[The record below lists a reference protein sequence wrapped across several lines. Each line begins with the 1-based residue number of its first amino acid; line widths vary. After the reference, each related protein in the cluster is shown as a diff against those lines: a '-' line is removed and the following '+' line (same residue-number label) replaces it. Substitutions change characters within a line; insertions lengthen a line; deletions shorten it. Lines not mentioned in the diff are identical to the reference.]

1 MLKNFWYAVELS
13 SDITSKPKGI
23 TVLGQQ
29 FALYRNSEGRVVA
42 LSDLCVHRGGALSDG
57 WVEGDCIR
65 CPYHGWK
72 YQADG
77 ACIEIPANQ
86 PGALIP
92 KKARV
97 DVYPVQEKYGW
108 VWLFLGD
115 LFAEERP
122 PLPPLPEFGDPVWRS
137 IYGEFKWNAHYTRV
151 VENGID
157 IAHTPFVHATS
168 FGNKDE
174 PQIEEYK
181 VRLSDWG
188 GSASVNLKP
197 PSARGLWK
205 YIRHKDQPAV
215 KVAVAFYMPNVT
227 RLDVDL
233 GDSRLIIFA
242 AHVPINDNTTITKW
256 IQLRNFFTHPWAD
269 GDAQRRTL
277 KIFKEDRRLVEAQR
291 PELLPYDL
299 AAELHVHSDAL
310 QIAYRRLRNKCL
322 DRGWGIDTAII
333 KSAYS
338 SHQAVVIPSPARHQT
353 PELAKAWVRERA
365 DGGRVCTRMG

>member
-1 MLKNFWYAVELS
+1 M
-13 SDITSKPKGI
+13 
-23 TVLGQQ
+23 LGQK
-29 FALYRNSEGRVVA
+29 FALYRDSEGRVVA

-86 PGALIP
+86 PGVPIP

-97 DVYPVQEKYGW
+97 DAYPIQERYGW

-115 LFAEERP
+115 LPPEERP
-122 PLPPLPEFGDPVWRS
+122 PLPPLLEFGDPAWRS
-137 IYGEFKWNAHYTRV
+137 VYGEFKWNAHYTRV
-151 VENGID
+151 VENGMD

-181 VRLSDWG
+181 VRLSEWG

-197 PSARGLWK
+197 PSPKGLWK
-205 YIRHKDQPAV
+205 YIRRQDRPDV
-215 KVAVAFYMPNVT
+215 KATASFYMPNVT
-227 RLDVDL
+227 RLDVDF
-233 GDSRLIIFA
+233 GDFRLIIFA
-242 AHVPINDNTTITKW
+242 AHIPIDNNTTITKW

-269 GDAQRRTL
+269 GDARRRTL
-277 KIFKEDRRLVEAQR
+277 KIFQEDQRLVEAQR

-299 AAELHVHSDAL
+299 AAELHVPSDAL
-310 QIAYRRLRNKCL
+310 QIAYRKLRNKCL
-322 DRGWGIDTAII
+322 DIGWGIDTHII

-338 SHQAVVIPSPARHQT
+338 SHQAVVIPSPARRQI
-353 PELAKAWVRERA
+353 PELTKAWVRKEVPIHQG
-365 DGGRVCTRMG
+365 DHN